1 MAERTPESP
10 EGLLSEKD
18 ARTVRFHRTFNP
30 SDPKCRPLFRKNHAE
45 KYVSDIFF
53 DAGQVV
59 ILGDVDDP
67 QAELHKLTVQKD
79 EKDVLCVE
87 WEGKLTPL
95 VELKDRLWIVTDRS
109 ARDLYFRHAQDR
121 ADDER
126 RRESFATGFGSAALT
141 AAGLKNNVDRAKYP
155 IYASLDRLVHHVHID
170 RDHKSIEVVLESNH
184 STTNASAEELMR
196 YLESQL
202 SLKRGDSYHY
212 ALVDEAS
219 RSAGLEVV
227 LEMLITYFRG
237 KSSHQDPLLNF
248 RQKLNT
254 EKTTPGARISLVIEL
269 LNHGNPASPNSKHSV
284 FLRIELY

>member
-1 MAERTPESP
+1 MAERPQESP
-10 EGLLSEKD
+10 DGLLSEKD

-30 SDPKCRPLFRKNHAE
+30 SDPKCWPLFRKNHAE

-53 DAGQVV
+53 DVGQVV

-67 QAELHKLTVQKD
+67 QAELYKLTVQKD
-79 EKDVLCVE
+79 GKGVFCVE

-121 ADDER
+121 GDEER
-126 RRESFATGFGSAALT
+126 RRESFVAGFGSAALT
-141 AAGLKNNVDRAKYP
+141 AAGLLNNTERAKYP
-155 IYASLDRLVHHVHID
+155 IYASLDRLVHHIHLD
-170 RDHKSIEVVLESNH
+170 SDHKSIEFVLESNH
-184 STTNASAEELMR
+184 SRTNSSAEEVMR
-196 YLESQL
+196 YLEKQL

-212 ALVDEAS
+212 ALVDEAG
-219 RSAGLEVV
+219 RSAGLEVI

-237 KSSHQDPLLNF
+237 NSIHQDPLLNF

-254 EKTTPGARISLVIEL
+254 EKTVPGARISLVIEL
-269 LNHGNPASPNSKHSV
+269 VKRDNAASKVKIFSV